1 MKVQRN
7 VALGPLTTFGVGG
20 PAERFVTA
28 KDLDELKQALQQA
41 RTNTW
46 PVFVL
51 GHGSNVVVSDSGVR
65 GLVIRLALRGIS
77 HQRTKQGLEVSAAAG
92 ENWDDLVLHT
102 VQKQWSG
109 LENLSGIPGTVG
121 GAVVQ
126 NVGAYGQEL
135 HHLVQSVDAISSA
148 DGSLKTFSVEECKF
162 SYRNSFFKSLEPQT
176 YIVTSVRLL
185 LDTNGQ
191 PSVSYQDMRGGLAR
205 HFAGHDSVTLQEVR
219 EAVLEIRRSK
229 GMVIEP
235 NANNLKSV
243 GSFFVNPVVSAQH
256 FEKIKRVAGRD
267 SAKMEAL
274 MPWFWPQSDGRVK
287 ISAAFLME
295 YTPYRRGFTKGRVGI
310 SPRHTL
316 GIVNLGGAR
325 AAEIVDFAREIQTV
339 VFDLFGVLLEPE
351 AKLVGFEKYP
361 LLEP

>member
-7 VALGPLTTFGVGG
+7 VALASLTTFGVGG
-20 PAERFVTA
+20 PAERFVTVTN
-28 KDLDELKQALQQA
+28 LDQLKQALKQA
-41 RTNTW
+41 RTHAW

-51 GHGSNVVVSDSGVR
+51 GHGSNIVVSDAGLS
-65 GLVIRLALRGIS
+65 GLVIRLALRGVS
-77 HQRTKQGLEVSAAAG
+77 HERTKQGLEITAAAG
-92 ENWDDLVLHT
+92 EKWDDLVLQT
-102 VQKQWSG
+102 VREQWSG

-135 HHLVQSVDAISSA
+135 HRLVQRVQAISSI
-148 DGSLKTFSVEECKF
+148 DGSLKTFSAEECKF
-162 SYRNSFFKSLEPQT
+162 SYRNSLFKSLNPQT
-176 YIVTSVRLL
+176 YVVTSVTLL
-185 LDTNGQ
+185 LDLNGQ
-191 PSVSYQDMRGGLAR
+191 PSVSYRDMRGGLAR
-205 HFAGHDSVTLQEVR
+205 RFAGRDSITLQEVR
-219 EAVLEIRRSK
+219 EAVLDIRRSK

-235 NANNLKSV
+235 SANNLKSV
-243 GSFFVNPVVSAQH
+243 GSFFVNPIVTAQH
-256 FEKIKRVAGRD
+256 FEKIKRVAGSD
-267 SAKMEAL
+267 AAKMEAL
-274 MPWFWPQSDGRVK
+274 MPWFWSQPDGRVK

-295 YTPYRRGFTKGRVGI
+295 YTPYRRGFTKGKVGI

-316 GIVNLGGAR
+316 GIVNVGGAR